1 MFFITNCAANE
12 GVGMEIKMKKRIKR
26 ELKNLVIKIVV
37 YLGVLFILSFIF
49 KTELSK
55 SSIFVYLITIV
66 LSTIIFRIVLG
77 KDDE

>member
-1 MFFITNCAANE
+1 
-12 GVGMEIKMKKRIKR
+12 MKKRIKR

>member
-12 GVGMEIKMKKRIKR
+12 GVVMEIKMKKRIKR